1 MDKTFGLYS
10 SQPAV
15 LYQPFTPQMRPVWA
29 LYVQQSTGTDMNVE
43 FYARRASFVFAI
55 NINVGFSS
63 VCETQPFYN
72 ILLQHFIPNTTISG
86 VKLNF
91 QFYIHCT
98 YFLEEEKN

>member
-15 LYQPFTPQMRPVWA
+15 SYQPFTPQMRPVWA

-43 FYARRASFVFAI
+43 FYARRDLFVFAI

-72 ILLQHFIPNTTISG
+72 ILIQYPTLPYL
-86 VKLNF
+86 V
-91 QFYIHCT
+91 
-98 YFLEEEKN
+98 